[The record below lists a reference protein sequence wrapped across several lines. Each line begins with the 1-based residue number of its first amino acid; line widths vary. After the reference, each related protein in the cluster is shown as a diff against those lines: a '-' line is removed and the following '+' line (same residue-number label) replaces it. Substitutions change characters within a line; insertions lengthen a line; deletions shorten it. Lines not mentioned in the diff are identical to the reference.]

1 MRFLSTS
8 EKATKDYAALLGSE
22 IRHASLKTSHALI
35 LGLEGDLGSGKT
47 TFVQGLTKGLGVRA
61 RVLSPTFIICRSHA
75 LRGKRYKRLFHM
87 DAYRIRSEKELG
99 VLSFQAIIDDPSHIV
114 VIEWADIIRNAIPKG
129 AVWIRFSH
137 GKKDGSRLI
146 TVRTPRKR

>member
-8 EKATKDYAALLGSE
+8 VKATKDYAALLGRE
-22 IRHASLKTSHALI
+22 IRGASFKTSHALV

-47 TFVQGLTKGLGVRA
+47 TFVQGLTKGLGVHT
-61 RVLSPTFIICRSHA
+61 RVLSPTFIICRSHT

-99 VLSFQAIIDDPSHIV
+99 ALSFDALINDPSHIV
-114 VIEWADIIRNAIPKG
+114 VIEWADSIRNTIPRDAI
-129 AVWIRFSH
+129 WIRFSH
-137 GKKDGSRLI
+137 EKKNGSRLI
-146 TVRTPRKR
+146 AVRTPRER